1 MKTKFIYSL
10 SCPETKIVKYIG
22 KTNNINRRLRNHV
35 SNNSLSNSTKKNN
48 WIISLLRRNLIPL
61 IEIIDEVEEYNIDF
75 WEKFYISLFKT
86 WGFELLN
93 GTEGGDGYDWTGRSH
108 NEKSNLKNRMNSPN
122 RKSVAQYDL
131 NDNFIKEYYSLN
143 EAGIKNGINKAHISR
158 VCRGIQ
164 KTSGGFK
171 WIFIKRLESSDVFES
186 NDRVIK
192 YDKPRIDNRIKKI
205 KVFNLFGDL
214 VGLYNGLT
222 MASKKTG
229 CHIHLI
235 KNCCEKKGY
244 YQTKNLTFRYE
255 YDSFDYVPHKHYRKT
270 KTYSISMYNNNKE
283 FIKDFTSLKSVVLF
297 TKIGK
302 QYISKN
308 CKVNLND
315 FKTQLKGYYFRF
327 TI

>member
-22 KTNNINRRLRNHV
+22 KTNNIEKRLRSHI
-35 SNNSLSNSTKKNN
+35 SNNSLSASTKKNN
-48 WIISLLRRNLIPL
+48 WIISLLRKNMIPI
-61 IEIIDEVEEYNIDF
+61 IEIVDEVEESKIDF
-75 WEKFYISLFKT
+75 LEKFYISLFRS
-86 WGFELLN
+86 WGFDLLN
-93 GTEGGDGYDWTGRSH
+93 GTEGGDGFDWTGRKH
-108 NEKSNLKNRMNSPN
+108 NSISNLKNRINSPS
-122 RKSVAQYDL
+122 RKSVAQFDL
-131 NDNFIKEYYSLN
+131 NGNLIKEYYSLR
-143 EAGIKNGINKAHISR
+143 EAGFENGINKAHISR

-164 KTSGGFK
+164 KTSGGFVWK
-171 WIFIKRLESSDVFES
+171 F
-186 NDRVIK
+186 
-192 YDKPRIDNRIKKI
+192 IDNILGDKIISKKRVLNFKKVYSSLKKVFVYDLSGNLLKKCASINSASLECKCHRILIKK
-205 KVFNLFGDL
+205 
-214 VGLYNGLT
+214 
-222 MASKKTG
+222 
-229 CHIHLI
+229 
-235 KNCCEKKGY
+235 CCEEKGY

-255 YDSFDYVPHKHYRKT
+255 GDSFDYVPHKHYRKT

-327 TI
+327 KT